1 MPSIVLSILCVLSYL
16 NLISVLN
23 GGHYYYTHFTDG
35 EIVLGPNLHREYV
48 AGPGS
53 PSPTPLNVTALQII
67 KFFSLTTLQWT
78 LLPSLPLQYRL
89 SVNKTTQEPSPGL
102 SALRLSITSQSV
114 MQIAPIAI
122 SQKFKSVITQLKIFQ
137 WPPTAGRNNVP
148 NPHKALRPTQSN
160 SP

>member
-1 MPSIVLSILCVLSYL
+1 MVGTITTPISQMEKLSLVQICTESMWQGQAARVQHHSMSLPCKLLS
-16 NLISVLN
+16 S
-23 GGHYYYTHFTDG
+23 
-35 EIVLGPNLHREYV
+35 
-48 AGPGS
+48 
-53 PSPTPLNVTALQII
+53 
-67 KFFSLTTLQWT
+67 FSLTTLQWT

-102 SALRLSITSQSV
+102 SALRLSNTSQSV